1 MYVATS
7 RRSVGSG
14 RDRLTV
20 LYWFFAALG
29 VLLVAKLFS
38 LQIWNGASYRLWA
51 TNQHELQAKL
61 IPQRGRI
68 LVRDRTDGS
77 LHPLATTRDA
87 WAGLPGPEGRKGPGG
102 GGERAGAARG
112 EGGGGA

>member
-1 MYVATS
+1 MHVATS

-87 WAGLPGPEGRKGPGG
+87 WAGSPGPQRQKGPG
-102 GGERAGAARG
+102 AGA
-112 EGGGGA
+112 GGGGPAAGAG